1 MRQEKKVG
9 GTKRALLTSVLAL
22 VLSLAMLAGSTFAWF
37 TDTAST
43 GVNRI
48 VSGNLDVGLQYW
60 GVGEDGQKTWLTAES
75 SEELFDE
82 NALWE
87 PGYTQI
93 VYLKVKNNGNLA
105 LTYAMQI
112 TPVRETVGINVDGEQ
127 FKLSDYIKFAWTT
140 FTADGDGAPVA
151 LDREGA
157 QAGVGEGAQL
167 GTTLHRQAAEPME
180 AGAEELVALVAWMPE
195 NVGNE
200 ANYSTVQP
208 TIELSLK
215 VLATQAAVESDS
227 FDTTYDEDAAA
238 AEDLNNKPEYDYE
251 SLYDYDN
258 LKGYGVTVERNEA
271 GKVVKA
277 TVSGVNGKV
286 VDGFFYNNKPG
297 TEATPIDRW
306 RDLKE
311 VVIEEGVTEI
321 GVDAFSVCT
330 SLETVT
336 LPQSLQKIGEKA
348 FSYCTSLKT
357 INIPDSVN
365 VIGPKAFYF
374 CKSLTSIGI
383 PEGIT
388 EIGYATF
395 GYAENLTTVNIP
407 ASVTRIGDFAFQNCG
422 FTSMDVPATVKELG
436 EGAFSTCRSLENVTV
451 PAETVSK
458 KAFYFCDALKSVT
471 LTDDVKTIGEEAFR
485 QCTSLESIEI
495 PSSVTELG
503 TCAFKNCFALKTA
516 VIKGGTVKGSLV
528 TEATFYNCN
537 ALETLVI
544 SDNATLDASF
554 KAAYSKSTL
563 KTVKIGKGEIGNS
576 AFSNCTNLTTVELGD
591 GVTSIG
597 TSAFLKCKQLSS
609 IAIGSGVISIGTSAF
624 NGCTALTNANI
635 GSGAIGESAFNG
647 CTSLAN
653 VTLGNGVTSIG
664 KNAFLRC
671 TALTSISIGS
681 GVTSIGSGAFNG
693 CTELRNANIGSGAIG
708 ANAFQDCSRLASVTL
723 GDGVTS
729 IGTNAFLKCTALT
742 SMYIG
747 SSVKTIESYAFSTC
761 SSLSEVTISA
771 AQIGNQAFRSAN
783 ALKKVTL
790 GDGVETIPAGAF
802 SNCGMGNKNNSPE
815 LYLKAGTWTSNGQET
830 TVAEGASITT
840 GNRVFN
846 QIKSGKPATW
856 SAPVNP

>member
-1 MRQEKKVG
+1 MDNAVEAGVKRNKTQKERSNDMRQEKKVG

-48 VSGNLDVGLQYW
+48 VSGNLDVGLEYW
-60 GVGEDGQKTWLTAES
+60 GGAESGWLTAEN
-75 SEELFDE
+75 SEDLFDK

-93 VYLKVKNNGNLA
+93 VYLKVANNGNLA

-112 TPVRETVGINVDGEQ
+112 TPVHETVGVNVDGEE
-127 FKLSDYIKFAWTT
+127 FKLSDYIKFGWTT
-140 FTADGDGAPVA
+140 FTVDGAGAPVA
-151 LDREGA
+151 LDREAA
-157 QAGVGEGAQL
+157 QTGVGGGAQL
-167 GTTLHRQAAEPME
+167 GTTLHRQAAEPMK
-180 AGAEELVALVAWMPE
+180 ASAEELVALVAWMPE

-227 FDTTYDEDAAA
+227 FDETYDRDAATN
-238 AEDLNNKPEYDYE
+238 EGLDKKPEYDYK

-258 LKGYGVTVERNEA
+258 PEGYGVELVENEE

-277 TVSGVNGKV
+277 IVSGVNGKV
-286 VDGFFYNNKPG
+286 PDGFFANLKGSVDENGKPIAVPA
-297 TEATPIDRW
+297 ERW
-306 RDLKE
+306 ADLAE
-311 VVIEEGVTEI
+311 VVIKDSVTEI
-321 GVDAFSVCT
+321 GKDAFQGCVG
-330 SLETVT
+330 LAKVT
-336 LPQSLQKIGEKA
+336 
-348 FSYCTSLKT
+348 
-357 INIPDSVN
+357 IPDSVKKIGTWSFYMCKGLKN
-365 VIGPKAFYF
+365 VD
-374 CKSLTSIGI
+374 I
-383 PEGIT
+383 PANM
-388 EIGYATF
+388 EIGDSSF
-395 GYAENLTTVNIP
+395 RQSG
-407 ASVTRIGDFAFQNCG
+407 
-422 FTSMDVPATVKELG
+422 
-436 EGAFSTCRSLENVTV
+436 LEQVTV
-451 PAETVSK
+451 SGGSVGNYAFHRIDNLK
-458 KAFYFCDALKSVT
+458 KISINCE
-471 LTDDVKTIGEEAFR
+471 TIGEEAFSG
-485 QCTSLESIEI
+485 CDYLTDITLGENVKTLGDKAFYTCDALERVEI
-495 PSSVTELG
+495 PSTVTDIGEK
-503 TCAFKNCFALKTA
+503 TFYSCPALKEA
-516 VIKGGTVKGSLV
+516 IIRAGTVKAG
-528 TEATFYNCN
+528 TFYNCRV
-537 ALETLVI
+537 LTTLII
-544 SDNATLDASF
+544 SDNATLDATF
-554 KAAYSKSTL
+554 TVRNAYASGTL
-563 KTVKIGKGEIGNS
+563 ETVKIGKGEIGNS

-624 NGCTALTNANI
+624 NGCTALANAEI
-635 GSGAIGESAFNG
+635 KSGAIGANAFQD

-653 VTLGNGVTSIG
+653 VTLGDGVTSIG

-693 CTELRNANIGSGAIG
+693 CTALRNANIGSGAIG

-802 SNCGMGNKNNSPE
+802 SSCGMGYKNNSPE

>member
-1 MRQEKKVG
+1 MSQKDSMDNAVEAGVKRNKTQKERSNDMRQEKKVG

-48 VSGNLDVGLQYW
+48 VSGNLDVGLEYW
-60 GVGEDGQKTWLTAES
+60 GGAESGWLTAEN
-75 SEELFDE
+75 SEDLFDK

-93 VYLKVKNNGNLA
+93 IYLRVANNGNLA

-112 TPVRETVGINVDGEQ
+112 TPVHETVGVNVDGEE
-127 FKLSDYIKFAWTT
+127 FKLSDYIKFGWTA
-140 FTADGDGAPVA
+140 FTVDGDGAPVA
-151 LDREGA
+151 LDREAA
-157 QAGVGEGAQL
+157 QTGVGGGAQL
-167 GTTLHRQAAEPME
+167 GTTLHRQAAEPM
-180 AGAEELVALVAWMPE
+180 AADAKELVALVAWMPE
-195 NVGNE
+195 DVGNE

-227 FDTTYDEDAAA
+227 FDNTYDRDAARD
-238 AEDLNNKPEYDYE
+238 EKLNSKPEYDYE
-251 SLYDYDN
+251 SLYDYN
-258 LKGYGVTVERNEA
+258 NPEGYGVTLERNEA

-286 VDGFFYNNKPG
+286 VDGFFYNNTPG
-297 TEATPIDRW
+297 TEATPTDRW
-306 RDLKE
+306 RELKE

-336 LPQSLQKIGEKA
+336 LPESLQKIGEKA

-365 VIGPKAFYF
+365 VIGPKAFFF
-374 CKSLTSIGI
+374 CKSLTSIDI

-395 GYAENLTTVNIP
+395 GYAENLATVNIP
-407 ASVTRIGDFAFQNCG
+407 TSVTRIGDFAFQNCG
-422 FTSMDVPATVKELG
+422 FTSMNVPATVKELG
-436 EGAFSTCRSLENVTV
+436 ESAFSTCRSLENVTV

-485 QCTSLESIEI
+485 ECRSLESIEI

-563 KTVKIGKGEIGNS
+563 KTVEIGKGEIGDS
-576 AFSNCTNLTTVELGD
+576 AFNGCTSLTNVTLGD
-591 GVTSIG
+591 GVTKIGTNAFIRCTQISSITIGSRVSSIG
-597 TSAFLKCKQLSS
+597 KN
-609 IAIGSGVISIGTSAF
+609 AF
-624 NGCTALTNANI
+624 NGCTALT
-635 GSGAIGESAFNG
+635 
-647 CTSLAN
+647 
-653 VTLGNGVTSIG
+653 
-664 KNAFLRC
+664 
-671 TALTSISIGS
+671 
-681 GVTSIGSGAFNG
+681 
-693 CTELRNANIGSGAIG
+693 NANIGSGAIG
-708 ANAFQDCSRLASVTL
+708 ANAFQDCSRLANVTL

-729 IGTNAFLKCTALT
+729 IGANAFLRCEALT
-742 SMYIG
+742 SMNIG
-747 SSVKTIESYAFSTC
+747 SSVKTIESYAFSGC
-761 SSLSEVTISA
+761 SALEEVTISA

-790 GDGVETIPAGAF
+790 GDGVENIPAGAF
-802 SNCGMGNKNNSPE
+802 SSCGMGDRNNPGQ
-815 LYLKAGTWTSNGQET
+815 LFLKAGDWTCGDKTT
-830 TVAEGASITT
+830 TVAKDEPITR
-840 GNRVFN
+840 GNLVFN
-846 QIKSGKPATW
+846 GIVSNKNDATW
-856 SAPVNP
+856 SAPANP

>member
-48 VSGNLDVGLQYW
+48 VSGNLDVGLEYW
-60 GVGEDGQKTWLTAES
+60 GGAESGWLTAEN
-75 SEELFDE
+75 SEDLFDK

-93 VYLKVKNNGNLA
+93 IYLRVANNGNLA

-112 TPVRETVGINVDGEQ
+112 TPVHETVGVNVDGEE
-127 FKLSDYIKFAWTT
+127 FKLSDYIKFGWTA
-140 FTADGDGAPVA
+140 FTVDGDGAPVA
-151 LDREGA
+151 LDREAA
-157 QAGVGEGAQL
+157 QTGVGGGAQL
-167 GTTLHRQAAEPME
+167 GTTLHRQAAEPM
-180 AGAEELVALVAWMPE
+180 AADAKELVALVAWMPE
-195 NVGNE
+195 DVGNE

-227 FDTTYDEDAAA
+227 FDNTYDRDAARD
-238 AEDLNNKPEYDYE
+238 EKLNSKPEYDYE
-251 SLYDYDN
+251 SLYDYN
-258 LKGYGVTVERNEA
+258 NPEGYGVTLERNEA

-286 VDGFFYNNKPG
+286 VDGFFYNNTPG
-297 TEATPIDRW
+297 TEATPTDRW
-306 RDLKE
+306 RELKE

-336 LPQSLQKIGEKA
+336 LPESLQKIGEKA

-365 VIGPKAFYF
+365 VIGPKAFFF
-374 CKSLTSIGI
+374 CKSLTSIDI

-395 GYAENLTTVNIP
+395 GYAENLATVNIP
-407 ASVTRIGDFAFQNCG
+407 TSVTRIGDFAFQNCG
-422 FTSMDVPATVKELG
+422 FTSMNVPATVKELG
-436 EGAFSTCRSLENVTV
+436 ESAFSTCRSLENVTV

-485 QCTSLESIEI
+485 ECRSLESIEI

-563 KTVKIGKGEIGNS
+563 KTVEIGKGEIGDS
-576 AFSNCTNLTTVELGD
+576 AFNGCTSLTNVTLGD
-591 GVTSIG
+591 GVTKIGTNAFIRCTQISSITIGSRVSSIG
-597 TSAFLKCKQLSS
+597 KN
-609 IAIGSGVISIGTSAF
+609 AF
-624 NGCTALTNANI
+624 NGCTALT
-635 GSGAIGESAFNG
+635 
-647 CTSLAN
+647 
-653 VTLGNGVTSIG
+653 
-664 KNAFLRC
+664 
-671 TALTSISIGS
+671 
-681 GVTSIGSGAFNG
+681 
-693 CTELRNANIGSGAIG
+693 NANIGSGAIG
-708 ANAFQDCSRLASVTL
+708 ANAFQDCSRLANVTL

-729 IGTNAFLKCTALT
+729 IGANAFLRCEALT
-742 SMYIG
+742 SMNIG
-747 SSVKTIESYAFSTC
+747 SSVKTIESYAFSGC
-761 SSLSEVTISA
+761 SALEEVTISA

-790 GDGVETIPAGAF
+790 GDGVENIPAGAF
-802 SNCGMGNKNNSPE
+802 SSCGMGDRNNPGQ
-815 LYLKAGTWTSNGQET
+815 LFLKAGDWTCGDKTT
-830 TVAEGASITT
+830 TVAKDEPITR
-840 GNRVFN
+840 GNLVFN
-846 QIKSGKPATW
+846 GIVSNKNDATW
-856 SAPVNP
+856 SAPANP

>member
-22 VLSLAMLAGSTFAWF
+22 VLSLAMLAGTTFAWF

-60 GVGEDGQKTWLTAES
+60 GVDENGQKTWLTAEDS
-75 SEELFDE
+75 KKLFDE

-93 VYLKVKNNGNLA
+93 VYLKVKNDGNLA

-112 TPVRETVGINVDGEQ
+112 TPVHETVGVNVDGEE
-127 FKLSDYIKFAWTT
+127 FKLSDYIKFGWRT
-140 FTADGDGAPVA
+140 FTVDEEAGAPVA

-157 QAGVGEGAQL
+157 QAGVGEGAKL
-167 GTTLHRQAAEPME
+167 GTTLHRQAEQPLE

-227 FDTTYDEDAAA
+227 FDKTYDEDAATD
-238 AEDLNNKPEYDYE
+238 EDLDNKPEYDYE
-251 SLYDYDN
+251 SLYDYN
-258 LKGYGVTVERNEA
+258 NPEGYGVTLERNKA

-286 VDGFFYNNKPG
+286 VDGFFYNNTPG
-297 TEATPIDRW
+297 TEATPTDRW
-306 RDLKE
+306 RELKE

-365 VIGPKAFYF
+365 VIGPKAFFF
-374 CKSLTSIGI
+374 CKSLTSIDI

-388 EIGYATF
+388 EISYATF

-407 ASVTRIGDFAFQNCG
+407 SSVTRIGDVAFQNCG

-436 EGAFSTCRSLENVTV
+436 EGAFSSCHSLENVTV

-458 KAFYFCDALKSVT
+458 KAFYFCDALKNVT
-471 LTDDVKTIGEEAFR
+471 LTNDVKTIGEEAFR
-485 QCTSLESIEI
+485 QCTSLENIEI

-516 VIKGGTVKGSLV
+516 VIKGGTVKGRSV
-528 TEATFYNCN
+528 TEATFYNCK

-554 KAAYSKSTL
+554 NAQYSKPTL
-563 KTVKIGKGEIGNS
+563 KTVKIGKGEIGIS
-576 AFSNCTNLTTVELGD
+576 AFNGCPNLATVELGD
-591 GVTSIG
+591 GV
-597 TSAFLKCKQLSS
+597 
-609 IAIGSGVISIGTSAF
+609 ISIGKNAF
-624 NGCTALTNANI
+624 LRCTALETANI

-664 KNAFLRC
+664 
-671 TALTSISIGS
+671 
-681 GVTSIGSGAFNG
+681 
-693 CTELRNANIGSGAIG
+693 
-708 ANAFQDCSRLASVTL
+708 
-723 GDGVTS
+723 
-729 IGTNAFLKCTALT
+729 TNAFLKCTALT
-742 SMYIG
+742 SISIG
-747 SSVKTIESYAFSTC
+747 NSVKTIESYAFSTC

-771 AQIGNQAFRSAN
+771 AQIGNQAFRGAK

-802 SNCGMGNKNNSPE
+802 SNCGMGYKNNSPE
-815 LYLKAGTWTSNGQET
+815 LYLKAGTWTSNGQAT
-830 TVAEGASITT
+830 IVAEGASITT
-840 GNRVFN
+840 DNPVFN

-856 SAPVNP
+856 SAPANP